1 MNYILFD
8 GPYRENLLP
17 FTYTKPVAD
26 LRIGILTIREKWE
39 LFLKTTT
46 TTITEDYLSEKY
58 PMVELDHNVMISASV
73 LPSKDLV
80 NQIKNLK
87 QNQSI
92 YYKDELIAFFSMSDV
107 DNIDFEE
114 FDKINLNDEPIL
126 IKNTWDIFSKNG
138 IALQCDYDKLTEGRT
153 SLPIPDSVDVINP
166 EQIFIEEGATLN
178 FVTIN
183 ASKGPVYIG
192 KDSEIMEGS
201 IIRGPLALCE
211 GAILK
216 LGTKIYGPTTVGP
229 YSKVGGEVNNSV
241 ISGYSNKGHDG
252 FLATLL
258 LESGAILADTNTSN
272 LKITMQRFVCGIMN
286 LIVLLRQV
294 FSFVD

>member
-1 MNYILFD
+1 
-8 GPYRENLLP
+8 
-17 FTYTKPVAD
+17 
-26 LRIGILTIREKWE
+26 
-39 LFLKTTT
+39 
-46 TTITEDYLSEKY
+46 
-58 PMVELDHNVMISASV
+58 
-73 LPSKDLV
+73 
-80 NQIKNLK
+80 
-87 QNQSI
+87 
-92 YYKDELIAFFSMSDV
+92 MSQFV
-107 DNIDFEE
+107 
-114 FDKINLNDEPIL
+114 

-229 YSKVGGEVNNSV
+229 YSKIGGEVNNSV

-252 FLATLL
+252 FLGNSVIG
-258 LESGAILADTNTSN
+258 EWCN
-272 LKITMQRFVCGIMN
+272 LGSRYEYFQ
-286 LIVLLRQV
+286 
-294 FSFVD
+294 S